1 VAEVVDSLRLY
12 DPQVAHQHLLARDPA
27 DIGGP
32 AMAHRVL
39 GEERPQGR
47 AKVRVF
53 TPTVEEYGWDP
64 GHTVV
69 QVVTDDMPFLVDSVT
84 MELTRHQLTTHLIV
98 HPLLGV
104 DRDVAGHLKAFRHK
118 HDSDGDVD
126 ESWIHIEVDRT
137 SDRAVLD
144 ALESDLLRVLLDVRV
159 AFEDEDKMR
168 YLAGEIAAPIQE

>member
-1 VAEVVDSLRLY
+1 MGGRLDQAKDDLLRRAAETCAQRPGARSAGDVEESAAYLRLY
-12 DPQVAHQHLLARDPA
+12 YRHVASEDLLARDPA
-27 DIGGP
+27 DICGP
-32 AMAHRVL
+32 AMAHRAL

-84 MELTRHQLTTHLIV
+84 MELTRHQLATHLIV

-104 DRDVAGHLKAFRHK
+104 DRDVAGHLRAFRGK
-118 HDSDGDVD
+118 
-126 ESWIHIEVDRT
+126 
-137 SDRAVLD
+137 
-144 ALESDLLRVLLDVRV
+144 
-159 AFEDEDKMR
+159 
-168 YLAGEIAAPIQE
+168 